1 MIPYPE
7 IDPVAVAIG
16 PLKVR
21 WYGLMYLVGF
31 GIGWF
36 LARSRARRPEFGWK
50 VEWVDDLIFYAALG
64 LILGA
69 RIGYMLFYGYDTWSQ
84 NPLAIL
90 KIWEGGMSFHGGLLG
105 LILCVWLYGRYG
117 KYTVPANADTGKTK
131 GKADGG
137 SKAVERKRIDKG
149 FFEVTD
155 FVAPLAPLGLMCG
168 RLGNFINGELWGKP
182 TDVPWAFEVD
192 GVARHASQLY
202 EGLLE
207 GVVLFV
213 ILWVYSGTRPPR
225 MAVSGAF
232 LLFYGIFRFSIEF
245 VRVPDTHIG
254 YLAFGW
260 LTMGQVLTMPMILL
274 GLTLLVLAYRKTP
287 SVPAH

>member
-21 WYGLMYLVGF
+21 WYGLMYLIGF
-31 GIGWF
+31 AIAWF
-36 LARSRARRPEFGWK
+36 LARSRARKPEFGWK

-69 RIGYMLFYGYDTWSQ
+69 RIGYMIFYGYDTWSQ
-84 NPLAIL
+84 NPFAIL

-117 KYTVPANADTGKTK
+117 RYRVPQADEDRARTS
-131 GKADGG
+131 G
-137 SKAVERKRIDKG
+137 SKGHGSRVETRRVDKR

-155 FVAPLAPLGLMCG
+155 FVAPLAPLGLLCG

-182 TDVPWAFEVD
+182 TDVPWAFVVD

-207 GVVLFV
+207 GIVLFA
-213 ILWVYSGTRPPR
+213 ILWIYSGTRPPR

-232 LLFYGIFRFSIEF
+232 LLFYGIFRFAVEF
-245 VRVPDTHIG
+245 VRVPDAHIG

-274 GLTLLVLAYRKTP
+274 GLTLLALAYRNRP
-287 SVPAH
+287 IASAH